1 MSTKFFFTSN
11 IEQIILPCP
20 LTLGGETLA
29 IEAVRLMSQIR
40 DTCSLTSAVV
50 PSDGNSLNYLE
61 QASCVLV
68 VEQKKLVGIFTER
81 DIVKY
86 TVLGMNLEQVTLK
99 EVMTQ
104 NPVSLRKSEFKNIF
118 IALNL
123 FRQYKIHHVP
133 IVNDNDHVV
142 GLVTPTT
149 VRQLIRAADML
160 KMRSVNEVKSTE
172 VIQAP
177 PTATL
182 LDLAKLMAKY
192 SVSCVVITTS
202 DSQPIGIITER
213 DIVQIRALELDIFT
227 IQAHVVMSSPLFCLR
242 PHQSLW
248 EAHQQMQDRRIRR
261 LVVVGDGNELLG
273 IVTQMSILSSIDPRE
288 MSETVNFLQQKI
300 YQLEAEKVE
309 ILEKQNIELERQV
322 QERTRQLIQQANSD
336 RLLATF
342 SQQIRKSLELNSIL
356 QTTVSE
362 IRGYLQTE
370 RVIIYQFEPEWT
382 GRIVAESLA
391 PGTMS
396 LFGDVI
402 YDPCFGG
409 NWVEAYTHGRVGKIE
424 DIYTCGLAD
433 CHIQLLETAQV
444 RANLIIPILCE
455 HQLWGLLCT
464 HQCSQPR
471 IWKTVEVE
479 LLEKLSTQIAIA
491 IQQSQLYQQ
500 VQREWKERKRME
512 EALRNISLGVSAQT
526 GEVFFQCLVQYLAK
540 ALTVD
545 YAFVGRLVNEETD
558 YIETVAICANGQILE
573 NLKYPVKGTPCYDTI
588 RKNVKDVCFYPS
600 QVQQQFALTTVLANM
615 NVEGYM
621 GIPIH
626 DSTGQVLG
634 ILAVFSGETLH
645 DIEFMSE
652 IMQIFS
658 VRIASELERTQAQ
671 IKLQKLN
678 EELENR
684 IAERTAQLEQINEDL
699 LLEIKDRH
707 QAEKTLQKQLKAI
720 EATIDGIAIL
730 REEKYLYLNKAHVE
744 IFGYETPEEL
754 IGKTWREFYY
764 PDEIARF
771 ERDIFPILIQEGHWR
786 GEATARRRD
795 GSTFYEEVSLT
806 LTQDGELICVCR
818 DITES
823 KQAQDKLQKL
833 LLELSDFKYALDQSA
848 IVAITDPKGT
858 ITYVNDKF
866 CQISQYSR
874 HELIGSNHRI
884 CKSGCHSKEFFQNL
898 WSTITKG
905 QVWRGEIKNRA
916 KDGTYYWVD
925 TNIVPFLD
933 DNGKPWQ
940 YLAIRKDITKRK
952 QAEADL
958 KESEYKFRQLAE
970 NLDQVFWMTDSK
982 NSQILYVSPAYE
994 VISGRSCQSL
1004 YENPKSFMDS
1014 ICADDRQQFAMKIQK
1029 KEQGFDLE
1037 YRIVRPDGSM
1047 RWIRDR
1053 CFPLK
1058 DKTGET
1064 YRVIGIAED
1073 ITGRKEAAVSLQQ
1086 SQNFLRQVIDT
1097 NPNLMFVK
1105 DLQGRYVLANQA
1117 LADIYGKTVE
1127 ELIGK
1132 TDADFNPNTVEVAYL
1147 QSVTQQVIRTLSPYT
1162 IPEIMMITAT
1172 GETRYFQII
1181 KSPLIATDGK
1191 AYGILGV
1198 FTDITERK
1206 RAEQE
1211 ICKALEREK
1220 ELSELRSRFV
1230 SMTSHEFRTPL
1241 AVISSSTGIL
1251 KDFGH
1256 KLDEERRKKHLD
1268 CIQTYVRHTTQLLDD
1283 ILLINKAENG
1293 KLAFDPAPLD
1303 LIPFCQQLAEEIQL
1317 STTNHIIIFYSLVQ
1331 NSLMVN
1337 FDKKLIR
1344 QILINL
1350 LSNAIKYSPQD
1361 TTVNFHMDIQDKN
1374 VIFNI
1379 QDQGIG
1385 IPEQDQIK
1393 LFESF
1398 HRASNVGN
1406 IPGTGLGLSI
1416 VSKCVELHNGSIAMN
1431 SKVGMGTTFSV
1442 RIPL

>member
-1 MSTKFFFTSN
+1 M
-11 IEQIILPCP
+11 
-20 LTLGGETLA
+20 
-29 IEAVRLMSQIR
+29 
-40 DTCSLTSAVV
+40 
-50 PSDGNSLNYLE
+50 
-61 QASCVLV
+61 
-68 VEQKKLVGIFTER
+68 
-81 DIVKY
+81 
-86 TVLGMNLEQVTLK
+86 
-99 EVMTQ
+99 
-104 NPVSLRKSEFKNIF
+104 
-118 IALNL
+118 
-123 FRQYKIHHVP
+123 
-133 IVNDNDHVV
+133 
-142 GLVTPTT
+142 
-149 VRQLIRAADML
+149 
-160 KMRSVNEVKSTE
+160 
-172 VIQAP
+172 
-177 PTATL
+177 
-182 LDLAKLMAKY
+182 
-192 SVSCVVITTS
+192 
-202 DSQPIGIITER
+202 
-213 DIVQIRALELDIFT
+213 
-227 IQAHVVMSSPLFCLR
+227 
-242 PHQSLW
+242 
-248 EAHQQMQDRRIRR
+248 
-261 LVVVGDGNELLG
+261 
-273 IVTQMSILSSIDPRE
+273 
-288 MSETVNFLQQKI
+288 
-300 YQLEAEKVE
+300 
-309 ILEKQNIELERQV
+309 
-322 QERTRQLIQQANSD
+322 
-336 RLLATF
+336 
-342 SQQIRKSLELNSIL
+342 
-356 QTTVSE
+356 
-362 IRGYLQTE
+362 
-370 RVIIYQFEPEWT
+370 
-382 GRIVAESLA
+382 
-391 PGTMS
+391 
-396 LFGDVI
+396 
-402 YDPCFGG
+402 
-409 NWVEAYTHGRVGKIE
+409 
-424 DIYTCGLAD
+424 
-433 CHIQLLETAQV
+433 
-444 RANLIIPILCE
+444 
-455 HQLWGLLCT
+455 
-464 HQCSQPR
+464 
-471 IWKTVEVE
+471 
-479 LLEKLSTQIAIA
+479 
-491 IQQSQLYQQ
+491 
-500 VQREWKERKRME
+500 
-512 EALRNISLGVSAQT
+512 
-526 GEVFFQCLVQYLAK
+526 
-540 ALTVD
+540 
-545 YAFVGRLVNEETD
+545 
-558 YIETVAICANGQILE
+558 
-573 NLKYPVKGTPCYDTI
+573 
-588 RKNVKDVCFYPS
+588 
-600 QVQQQFALTTVLANM
+600 
-615 NVEGYM
+615 
-621 GIPIH
+621 
-626 DSTGQVLG
+626 
-634 ILAVFSGETLH
+634 
-645 DIEFMSE
+645 
-652 IMQIFS
+652 
-658 VRIASELERTQAQ
+658 
-671 IKLQKLN
+671 
-678 EELENR
+678 
-684 IAERTAQLEQINEDL
+684 

-1331 NSLMVN
+1331 NSVMVN